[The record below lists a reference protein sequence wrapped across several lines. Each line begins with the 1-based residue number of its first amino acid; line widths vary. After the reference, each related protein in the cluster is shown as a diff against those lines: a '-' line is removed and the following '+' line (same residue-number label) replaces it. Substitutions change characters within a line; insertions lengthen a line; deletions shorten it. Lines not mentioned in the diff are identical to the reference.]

1 MALIGP
7 LSTIRVQLAAT
18 PGLQI
23 ALDYVGECFRE
34 GGSPRARL
42 LAAATGHNARVE
54 LGSGVFAL
62 EQVYLTKPRAQGR
75 WETHVSYIDVQAII
89 AGEEFMET
97 ADRARL
103 ILHEDL
109 TPGKDLV
116 FYLPFEQGSVL
127 RLAAGG
133 IAVYFPA
140 DGHMGSLAIGA
151 PGLVRKTVVKV
162 PVSPS

>member
-1 MALIGP
+1 M
-7 LSTIRVQLAAT
+7 
-18 PGLQI
+18 
-23 ALDYVGECFRE
+23 
-34 GGSPRARL
+34 
-42 LAAATGHNARVE
+42 
-54 LGSGVFAL
+54 
-62 EQVYLTKPRAQGR
+62 
-75 WETHVSYIDVQAII
+75 QAVI

-103 ILHEDL
+103 SLHEDL

-116 FYLPFEQGSVL
+116 FYMPFERGSVL
-127 RLAAGG
+127 RLAAGD

-162 PVSPS
+162 PVSPP